1 MKPSAAKA
9 HLQEVQRRQEKI
21 REEVDII
28 NYDKKLVCEGEI
40 EEDSKLSENPPYL
53 EGGGPSVALCV
64 RAQLRHYNNNASHEG
79 SCALW
84 RTAAAPQFAIG
95 RRKALQSAK
104 RSQLKRLQTQK
115 DGYILATDERES
127 LEIQE
132 VEKKEQ
138 SLQRSHG
145 SSATHGPED
154 GTSSSSCK

>member
-1 MKPSAAKA
+1 MLSYFSCK
-9 HLQEVQRRQEKI
+9 VQRLHKSWNI
-21 REEVDII
+21 
-28 NYDKKLVCEGEI
+28 L
-40 EEDSKLSENPPYL
+40 LSTDL
-53 EGGGPSVALCV
+53 FICPSRISVHVALCV

-115 DGYILATDERES
+115 DGCILATDVWDS
-127 LEIQE
+127 LEIQW

-145 SSATHGPED
+145 SSAIHDQETGQVHQVVSDPHIVSFYLCIYC
-154 GTSSSSCK
+154 TIL

>member
-1 MKPSAAKA
+1 M
-9 HLQEVQRRQEKI
+9 
-21 REEVDII
+21 
-28 NYDKKLVCEGEI
+28 
-40 EEDSKLSENPPYL
+40 
-53 EGGGPSVALCV
+53 

-115 DGYILATDERES
+115 DGYIPAKDERES
-127 LEIQE
+127 LKIQE
-132 VEKKEQ
+132 VKKTEQ

-145 SSATHGPED
+145 SSAIHDQETGQVHQVVSD
-154 GTSSSSCK
+154 LHIVSFTFTLIVLFL